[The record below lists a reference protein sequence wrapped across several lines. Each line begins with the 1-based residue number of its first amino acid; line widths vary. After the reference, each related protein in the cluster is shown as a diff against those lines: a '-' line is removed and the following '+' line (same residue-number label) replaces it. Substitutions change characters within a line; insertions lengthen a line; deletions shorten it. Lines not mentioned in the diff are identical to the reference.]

1 MKKSSSANKQIGC
14 AWLLTVLLAPIAS
27 LQIAEAAQLKEAQVT
42 QVIKD
47 VKVLASGA
55 APRPAAVRDEVRDGT
70 TVLTGVESRAEVTF
84 ASQTLAR
91 LGADTVFSF
100 NQGTGDMNLANGA
113 LLFQVPKGA
122 GGAKIK
128 TAAVTAATTG
138 ATGIA
143 DFHPHSYIKFL
154 LLEGEVRIYLT
165 NRVGESVLLHPGQIL
180 ITKPD
185 AKVLPEAAHFDI
197 ARFMTS
203 CRLVL
208 DFPPLASQALTS
220 INKEILNQKNTRGLI
235 PTNLVIFGT
244 GTNVVLVD
252 NADQKT
258 TTKPRERGTAP

>member
-14 AWLLTVLLAPIAS
+14 ACLLTVLLAPIAS
-27 LQIAEAAQLKEAQVT
+27 LQIADAAQLKEAQVT

-47 VKVLASGA
+47 VKVFSSGA
-55 APRPAAVRDEVRDGT
+55 APRPAAVGDEVRDGA
-70 TVLTGVESRAEVTF
+70 TVITGTESRAEVTF
-84 ASQTLAR
+84 ANQTLAR
-91 LGADTVFSF
+91 LGANTVFSL
-100 NQGTGDMNLANGA
+100 NQGTGDMNLADGA
-113 LLFQVPKGA
+113 VLFQVPKGA
-122 GGAKIK
+122 GRAKIK
-128 TAAVTAATTG
+128 TAAVIAATTG

-143 DFHPHSYIKFL
+143 DFHPHSYVKFL

-185 AKVLPEAAHFDI
+185 AKSLPEAAYFDI
-197 ARFMTS
+197 GRFMNS

-220 INKEILNQKNTRGLI
+220 INREILNQKNTRGLI

-244 GTNVVLVD
+244 GANVVLVD

-258 TTKPRERGTAP
+258 KTRPPERGTAP